1 MTGIGPDK
9 GVAMS
14 KRLEFVGGLATG
26 AYLLLI
32 ACFVATRF
40 SEFTSLKLNE
50 LGDFLAGSFGP
61 VAFLW
66 LVLGF
71 LQQGRELK
79 LSTDALK
86 LQAAELKNSVEQQS
100 IMAAAATQQ
109 IESQRQVLQLQISEA
124 ERAIAASFQLRIGL
138 KAGGKQPGTVLNR
151 LILTNTGNIAEKV
164 SVVLE
169 PGFESLRDW
178 HAGTM
183 NTGGSS
189 EVELIFVPPADDL
202 LGSCRITYS
211 ALDGKERKAFFSYA
225 IPANEQFIKFERM
238 S

>member
-1 MTGIGPDK
+1 MTGIGP
-9 GVAMS
+9 GRGIEMS
-14 KRLEFVGGLATG
+14 KQLEFIGGLATG

-32 ACFVATRF
+32 VCFVATRF

-61 VAFLW
+61 IAFLW

-109 IESQRQVLQLQISEA
+109 IESQRQVLQLQISEI
-124 ERAIAASFQLRIGL
+124 ERSMSANFQLRVGL
-138 KAGGKQPGTVLNR
+138 KAGGRKLGTIMNR
-151 LILTNTGNIAEKV
+151 LIMTNNGNIAENV

-169 PGFESLRDW
+169 PGFDSLIDW
-178 HAGTM
+178 NAGTM
-183 NTGGSS
+183 INGGTS
-189 EVELIFVPPADDL
+189 EVELVFVPPSEDL
-202 LGSCRITYS
+202 NGTCTVTYS
-211 ALDGKERKAFFSYA
+211 GLDGRERKAYFTYFIEA
-225 IPANEQFIKFERM
+225 GDQWIKFGRM